1 MTQLNQNRYDQLLRR
16 VGDLKGPGSKVND
29 ALTELFPVIDVENVP
44 AELLLL
50 AGQRLCMGRVIL
62 AAGGVGNFATVILRN
77 RAGTGQLARITS
89 IQAISSAGDDIVVGP
104 TQNTLAAAGASA
116 FSDTRV
122 FGEGTALQLQGANN
136 LLVVGSDF
144 YRFRVSTAQFVLVLP
159 PAIAVIAPGAGLSI
173 SSGTAD
179 LALTVSV
186 TWVER
191 VAQPSELNL

>member
-1 MTQLNQNRYDQLLRR
+1 M
-16 VGDLKGPGSKVND
+16 
-29 ALTELFPVIDVENVP
+29 
-44 AELLLL
+44 
-50 AGQRLCMGRVIL
+50 
-62 AAGGVGNFATVILRN
+62 ILRN